1 MKRGMKVDI
10 LVYDGND
17 ELDVVGPLSV
27 FANAGAHV
35 KLKSRLVT
43 LRPQS
48 RVKGA
53 HGLKFRPDAYLLEEG
68 KGAKKFARRTDW
80 PDVIV
85 VPGGGWHDHQAKSG
99 ARIEAK
105 LVELP
110 TFLAIA
116 RRSVPIMAG
125 VGSGVMLL
133 VEGGVIGDR
142 PATTDAPAR
151 ADLAISGAQVRAA
164 RVVDDGD
171 LVTCAGLTGGIDLA
185 LWLVERE
192 FDRDLADQVAT
203 ELDHTRWRPGD

>member
-1 MKRGMKVDI
+1 MNQGMKVDV
-10 LVYDGND
+10 LVYDGVD
-17 ELDVVGPLSV
+17 ELDVVGPFAV
-27 FANAGAHV
+27 FASAGRHV
-35 KLKSRLVT
+35 KVKPRLVT
-43 LRPQS
+43 LRPQA
-48 RVKGA
+48 RVKSA
-53 HGLKFRPDAYLLEEG
+53 RGLRLKPDAYLLEEG

-85 VPGGGWHDHQAKSG
+85 VPGGGWHDRHAKSG

-116 RRSVPIMAG
+116 RRSVPTMVG

-133 VEGGVIGDR
+133 VEGGVIGGR
-142 PATTDAPAR
+142 PATTDTPALE
-151 ADLAISGAQVRAA
+151 DLAASGAQVRTD

-171 LVTCAGLTGGIDLA
+171 LVTCAGFTGGIDLA

-192 FDRDLADQVAT
+192 FGADLADEVAT
-203 ELDHTRWRPGD
+203 ELDYQRWRPSP